1 MAAKMLSVAAALGL
15 LIGSST
21 IGFAQNSATGQAPG
35 PKVPEKALMDSKAG
49 VPNDKAGRL
58 IQENGAGGAAFA
70 PAQGTTGPANPASP
84 G

>member
-1 MAAKMLSVAAALGL
+1 MTGKILSIAAALGM

-21 IGFAQNSATGQAPG
+21 IGFAENSITTQAPG
-35 PKVPEKALMDSKAG
+35 PKVPEKALMDSKANVSTG
-49 VPNDKAGRL
+49 APSRL

-70 PAQGTTGPANPASP
+70 PAQGTTGPANTASP